1 VKDYI
6 VLILWVIVIGGA
18 FAYAWYKGYLM
29 RLARY
34 IEETREELKKCTWP
48 TRDELSGSTVVIMVT
63 IVLLGGY
70 TVGIDFIFTLLI
82 RLLT

>member
-1 VKDYI
+1 VKEYI
-6 VLILWVIVIGGA
+6 VLFLWVIVIGAA

-29 RLARY
+29 KLARY

-48 TRDELSGSTVVIMVT
+48 TRDELSGSTIVIMVT

-70 TVGIDFIFTLLI
+70 TVGIDFIFTLLV